1 MNVNTA
7 QITQQIEFLN
17 TRYLDE
23 LSLFIEF
30 LMVKQQKEKQEKIK
44 PKSKKINILADMQ
57 TLAMPVSDFIIQ
69 RDTIYEDRL

>member
-1 MNVNTA
+1 MTTNTA

-30 LMVKQQKEKQEKIK
+30 LMTN
-44 PKSKKINILADMQ
+44 SKKKHNKK
-57 TLAMPVSDFIIQ
+57 
-69 RDTIYEDRL
+69 

>member
-1 MNVNTA
+1 MTTNTA

-30 LMVKQQKEKQEKIK
+30 LMTKQQKEIQPKVK
-44 PKSKKINILADMQ
+44 PKSKNKLLADMQ
-57 TLAMPVSDFIIQ
+57 PLAMPVSDYIIQ

>member
-7 QITQQIEFLN
+7 QITQKIEFLH

-23 LSLFIEF
+23 LNLFIEF
-30 LMVKQQKEKQEKIK
+30 LMVKQQKDKQEKIK